1 VSGGLGPAA
10 LDTVRVVVAVG
21 AVVVLPAGLRLLGD
35 RVVPRSASVAWPVA
49 GAVAAVA
56 VWLPTG
62 SVAALLAVPFAAACL
77 VLAGCGVRVLRG
89 VRGDLSRL
97 GTAVAL
103 GTPAVGAAA
112 LVAERAGRGLL
123 GFSGDH
129 LVLTVPHMLFAGFGA
144 CLVAGLL
151 ARASGADRTGSADP
165 ASSEP
170 GATRTDRP
178 VAPLRA
184 SRTARTAAVA
194 TPVGVLVVLAAY
206 FVSDAAELV
215 GALLL
220 TTGLWCAAATAWRLD
235 APGRA
240 RALLRVGAVATGAA
254 MLLATW
260 WALGEATGIAHPGL
274 GWMVATHGLL
284 NAGGFVLCT
293 LLALRLSATGAE
305 TGRPAAVAAGGALT
319 YAPVG
324 GTRSG
329 ARPDGFR
336 HLAVRHRLLR
346 VADESD
352 RDRVGEALRRWQ
364 VHAAAHVDLRGDAD
378 RAEPGVRVE
387 TRLGVGRWR
396 LVEPC
401 EVVWVTRDGFGY
413 GSLPGHLFRGEE
425 AFTVELD
432 EDGLWFVVVAYSTP
446 AVAWVRA
453 LGPLVVVGQRLYLRV
468 LAHGARRVAARRTPA
483 PAVAR

>member
-1 VSGGLGPAA
+1 MSADLAPAA
-10 LDTVRVVVAVG
+10 LATVRVVVALG
-21 AVVVLPAGLRLLGD
+21 AVVVLPTGLRLLGD
-35 RVVPRSASVAWPVA
+35 RVVPRSGTVWWPVVV
-49 GAVAAVA
+49 GLAAVA

-62 SVAALLAVPFAAACL
+62 SVAAFLVLPFAAACA

-89 VRGDLSRL
+89 VRDDWLLL

-112 LVAERAGRGLL
+112 LVAERAGWGLL

-129 LVLTVPHMLFAGFGA
+129 LTLTVPHMLFAGFGA

-151 ARASGADRTGSADP
+151 ARTAGRTTAP
-165 ASSEP
+165 ASS
-170 GATRTDRP
+170 R
-178 VAPLRA
+178 V
-184 SRTARTAAVA
+184 ARTAAVA
-194 TPVGVLVVLAAY
+194 TPAGVLAVLAAY

-220 TTGLWCAAATAWRLD
+220 TVGLWCAAATAWGLS
-235 APGRA
+235 PSGRA
-240 RALLRVGAVATGAA
+240 RTLSRAGAVAAGTA
-254 MLLATW
+254 MVLATW
-260 WALGEATGIAHPGL
+260 WALGEATGLPHPGL

-293 LLALRLSATGAE
+293 LLALRLSMTSE
-305 TGRPAAVAAGGALT
+305 DVDRPAQRAPGGPLT

-329 ARPDGFR
+329 TRPDGFR

-346 VADESD
+346 DADESD
-352 RDRVGEALRRWQ
+352 RDRVGEALRGWQ
-364 VHAAAHVDLRGDAD
+364 VHAAAHVDVDADAD
-378 RAEPGVRVE
+378 RAEPGVRVV

-396 LVEPC
+396 LLEPC
-401 EVVWVTRDGFGY
+401 EVVWVTSDGFGY
-413 GSLPGHLFRGEE
+413 GTLPGHLFRGEE

-432 EDGLWFVVVAYSTP
+432 EDGLWFVVVAYSRP

-468 LAHGARRVAARRTPA
+468 LAHGARQVAARRSPA
-483 PAVAR
+483 RAATR